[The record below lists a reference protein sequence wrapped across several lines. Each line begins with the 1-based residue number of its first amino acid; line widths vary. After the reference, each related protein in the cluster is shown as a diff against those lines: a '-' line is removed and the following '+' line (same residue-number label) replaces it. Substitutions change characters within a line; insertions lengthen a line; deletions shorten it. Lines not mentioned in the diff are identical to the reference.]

1 MKTTFKKQRGI
12 LLVLMSLFVLIS
24 CQNENEEIP
33 IEEETVVLD
42 DELAQRSAEIDLI
55 SDDIGFIVDDAAQ
68 ESESAASFL
77 PPCVII
83 STQISGGFSQLT
95 LDFGDGCQLPNGNIV
110 SGIIMMTQDV
120 NAQLASRMIQVSFNN
135 FTRNG
140 VLVEGTR
147 SVTRVLSNEN
157 GNPQSTAAVDM
168 QVTWPNGATYTR
180 QGTRTREWIEG
191 VNNGTWTDNVFS
203 ITGNGTTTGVLGNTH
218 SADIT
223 TALRREATCAF
234 IVSGVVALSRNDNT
248 GILTYG
254 DGSCDGE
261 ATWTG
266 PNGNTITIFLD

>member
-12 LLVLMSLFVLIS
+12 LLVLMSLFVMIA
-24 CQNENEEIP
+24 CQDDNETSITEDE
-33 IEEETVVLD
+33 VALD

-55 SDDIGFIVDDAAQ
+55 SDDIGLIVDDAAQ
-68 ESESAASFL
+68 EFESAVSFL
-77 PPCVII
+77 PACVTI
-83 STQISGGFSQLT
+83 STQVSGGFSQLT
-95 LDFGDGCQLPNGNIV
+95 LDFGDGCELPNGNIV
-110 SGIIMMTQDV
+110 SGIIMMSQDV
-120 NAQLASRMIQVSFNN
+120 NAQLASRIIQVTFSN

-147 SVTRVLSNEN
+147 SVTRVLSNDA

-203 ITGNGTTTGVLGNTH
+203 ITGSGTTTGVLGNTH
-218 SADIT
+218 SATIT

-234 IVSGVVALSRNDNT
+234 IVSGVVELSRNSNT
-248 GILTYG
+248 GILAYG
-254 DGSCDGE
+254 DGTCDGE

-266 PNGNTITIFLD
+266 PNGNTIAIFLD